1 MRAILVRA
9 PGGPEQLYL
18 GEYPMPSPGPGELLV
33 RVRATSLNRADLL
46 QREGKYPPPP
56 GASPILGLDVAGT
69 VAALGPGVTGWQTG
83 DRVFGLVE
91 GGGYAEYAVLPAGMA
106 MRIPDNLSFEEAAAI
121 PEVFLTAYQALCWLG
136 QLQQNEHVLV
146 HAGAS
151 GVGTAAIQ
159 LARCLGAH
167 VHVTASAP
175 KHGVCRTLGA
185 ETTIDYRQE
194 DFAERIQEVTGGTGV
209 HLIIDFVGAP
219 YLEPNLRCLAMDGR
233 IVLLAT
239 LGGSRVEAFNLRLL
253 FARRAQLIASTLRNR
268 ARDYKVRLTQEF
280 AERFLNDFAEGRLR
294 PVIDRI
300 YNWTEVADAH
310 RRMESN
316 QNVGKIVLRVL

>member
-1 MRAILVRA
+1 MRAVLVRA
-9 PGGPEQLYL
+9 PGGPENLYI
-18 GEYPMPSPGPGELLV
+18 GEFPTPAPGPGELLV
-33 RVRATSLNRADLL
+33 RVCATSLNRADLL
-46 QREGKYPPPP
+46 QRAGKYPPPP

-69 VAALGPGVTGWQTG
+69 VVALGPGVTGWQMG

-91 GGGYAEYAVLPAGMA
+91 GGGYAEYAVLPAAMA
-106 MRIPDNLSFEEAAAI
+106 MRIPDNLSCEEAAAI

-136 QLQQNEHVLV
+136 QLQKNEQVLV

-159 LARCLGAH
+159 LARRIGAR

-175 KHGVCRTLGA
+175 KHNVCQALGA

-194 DFAERIQEVTGGTGV
+194 DFAERVLQATEGNGV
-209 HLIIDFVGAP
+209 HVVLDFVGAP
-219 YLEPNLRCLAMDGR
+219 YLAANLRCLAPDGR

-239 LGGSRVEAFNLRLL
+239 LGGSRVTSFDLRLL
-253 FARRAQLIASTLRNR
+253 FARRAHLIASTLRNR
-268 ARDYKVRLTQEF
+268 SRDYKGRLTQEF
-280 AERFLNDFAEGRLR
+280 AERFLSDFAAGRLR

-300 YNWTEVADAH
+300 YDWTEVVDAH
-310 RRMESN
+310 RRMEAN
-316 QNVGKIVLRVL
+316 QNVGKIVLRIS